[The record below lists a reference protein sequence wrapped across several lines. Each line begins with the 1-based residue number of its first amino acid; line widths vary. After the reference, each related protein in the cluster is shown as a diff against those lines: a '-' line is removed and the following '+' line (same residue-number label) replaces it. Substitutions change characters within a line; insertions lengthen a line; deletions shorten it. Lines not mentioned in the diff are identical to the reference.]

1 MTHPD
6 EAPHAIE
13 RLAQVVQSL
22 AENDRM
28 INGRLDEL
36 FGVLEQLTETTLR
49 LAERIDA
56 DSAPQVASLAQTVDA
71 LRTSLDGALEA
82 VRSLTRRVDALERGQ
97 G

>member
-1 MTHPD
+1 MNHPD

-13 RLAQVVQSL
+13 RLAQAVQSL
-22 AENDRM
+22 AENDQM

-56 DSAPQVASLAQTVDA
+56 DSGPQIASLGQTVDA
-71 LRTSLDGALEA
+71 LRLGLDGALEGLRA
-82 VRSLTRRVDALERGQ
+82 LTERVDALERGQ